1 MVNGV
6 RREGGFTLLEVLV
19 AFAIAAMA
27 LGVLYRSALGG
38 LGTAENATRVQ
49 DALSRAQSH
58 LAALQ
63 AVRPLRPIDRQGDDG
78 GGFRWREHVAVLA
91 PAPQPQTGDQA
102 RVALYA
108 LRVDVSWQILGRTHS
123 VSLGSARAAIVPGA
137 SS

>member
-1 MVNGV
+1 MAACV
-6 RREGGFTLLEVLV
+6 RHEGGFTLLEVLV

-27 LGVLYRSALGG
+27 LGVLYQSALGG
-38 LGTAENATRVQ
+38 LDTSENATRLQ

-63 AVRPLRPIDRQGDDG
+63 AVRPLRAVDRQGDDG
-78 GGFRWREHVAVLA
+78 GGFRWHEHVALLA
-91 PAPQPQTGDQA
+91 PPPQPQTGDQA

-108 LRVDVSWQILGRTHS
+108 LRVDVSWQILGHTHR
-123 VSLGSARAAIVPGA
+123 VSLDSARAAILPDE